1 MSSATP
7 HETAAS
13 TSTTDSTA
21 IVNAMTVDVEDYF
34 QVEAFRT
41 SVGKERWDEYPV
53 RVEDSTRRILDLFD
67 RYEVKGTFFTLG
79 WVAAKCPS
87 LVEEIAR
94 RGHEVGCHSY
104 WHRMVYTLTPD
115 EFRQDTA
122 DATRALEDVVGQ
134 PIRSYRAP
142 CYSVTPKSTWAL
154 EILAELGYEI
164 DSSVFPV
171 KHDMYGFDGFPRFAV
186 TARLPSGGSIVEVPM
201 STVRHFGMNFPG
213 AGGGYLRIFPSFYS
227 RHALRRVNETER
239 QPGVVYLHP
248 WEVDPEQPRLP
259 GGLKSRLRHYTGLRS
274 MERKL
279 EGLLKTFRFAPL
291 SEIVERYPPQGEFVV
306 PGDTDD
312 ASSPGTAG

>member
-104 WHRMVYTLTPD
+104 WHGMVYTLTPD

-164 DSSVFPV
+164 DSSVFPIR
-171 KHDMYGFDGFPRFAV
+171 HDIYGFDGFPRFAV
-186 TARLPSGGSIVEVPM
+186 NARLASGADIIEFPM
-201 STVRHFGMNFPG
+201 TTVRKFGRNLPG
-213 AGGGYLRIFPSFYS
+213 PGGGYLRIFPSFYS
-227 RHALRRVNETER
+227 RRALEHVHRVDR

-248 WEVDPEQPRLP
+248 WELDPLQPRLHGP
-259 GGLKSRLRHYTGLRS
+259 LKSRLRHYTGLRS
-274 MERKL
+274 TERKL
-279 EGLLKTFRFAPL
+279 EKLLTRFRFGTM
-291 SEIVERYPPQGEFVV
+291 SEVLKLYPPQRSFEV
-306 PGDTDD
+306 PLSVDCVG
-312 ASSPGTAG
+312 